1 MSDDELRKLVPALLR
16 CLPTGRP
23 NRGARYTREELD
35 DHALATARAV
45 WAAAI
50 ERNTQWISVK
60 DRLPES
66 INEHVIWRHRGGNMQ
81 LARRLYFTF
90 CKPPEAFTHWM
101 PLPEAPA
108 AIRSIG
114 SGE

>member
-1 MSDDELRKLVPALLR
+1 MNDLRTMR
-16 CLPTGRP
+16 SQ
-23 NRGARYTREELD
+23 D
-35 DHALATARAV
+35 
-45 WAAAI
+45 I

-81 LARRLYFTF
+81 LARMTYFTF
-90 CKPPEAFTHWM
+90 CKPPEDFTHWM

-108 AIRSIG
+108 DIRSIG
-114 SGE
+114 SGKQT